1 MDEAEDR
8 AAWERACLEALI
20 RELDDPESQEE
31 MLTYGP
37 RRVDGLRL
45 EGSYPDTTII
55 ISITYVSTGSSGE
68 WPIHLWDPKN
78 EWGGKQIPPAHVAE
92 IVQRDLAWA

>member
-20 RELDDPESQEE
+20 REVDDPESQEE
-31 MLTYGP
+31 ILAYGD

-45 EGSYPDTTII
+45 EGSYPDTAIM
-55 ISITYVSTGSSGE
+55 ISFTYVSTGSSGE
-68 WPIHLWDPKN
+68 WSIGLWDPEN
-78 EWGGKQIPPAHVAE
+78 EWGGNQIPPADVAYIIE
-92 IVQRDLAWA
+92 RDLTWA